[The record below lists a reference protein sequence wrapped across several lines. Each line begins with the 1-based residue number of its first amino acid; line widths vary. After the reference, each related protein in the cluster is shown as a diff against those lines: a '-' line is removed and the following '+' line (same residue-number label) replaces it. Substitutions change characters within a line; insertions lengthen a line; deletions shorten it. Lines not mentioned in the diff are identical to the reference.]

1 MSDTSMQGMLTV
13 SASPHKRT
21 ADTTRGIMLDVI
33 LALIPALIL
42 SVVLFGPR
50 ALLVT
55 VVSVAAC
62 VLFEFLARKVMKRN
76 TTIGDLSAVVTGV
89 LLAFN
94 LPSTIPLWMVVIGDA
109 VAIIVVK
116 QFFGGIG
123 QNFVNPALVGRIVLM
138 ASFPVQMSDYPAPF
152 AWRMPEVAAVTSATP
167 LAQFSDVYGAENL
180 QSAMDAAGLPSLL
193 DMLFGVR
200 GGCLG
205 ETCAIALLLGFVYL
219 LIRRVISPTIPLM
232 YVGTVAVIMLIAGKG
247 NLEFVAYQL
256 LSGGLLLG
264 AIFMA
269 TDYTTSPVNFKGKL
283 LYALGCG
290 IITALI
296 RIFASLPEGVSFSI
310 LLMNILV
317 PHLDRLTTPK
327 PFGTR
332 KEKKR
337 KKEAAS

>member
-33 LALIPALIL
+33 LALVPALIL

-138 ASFPVQMSDYPAPF
+138 ASFPVQMSDYPDPF

-167 LAQFSDVYGAENL
+167 LAQFSDIYGAENL
-180 QSAMDAAGLPSLL
+180 QSAMDTAGLPSLL

-283 LYALGCG
+283 LYAFGCG
-290 IITALI
+290 LIAALI

-317 PHLDRLTTPK
+317 PPLERLTTPK
-327 PFGTR
+327 PFVTR
-332 KEKKR
+332 AEQKR